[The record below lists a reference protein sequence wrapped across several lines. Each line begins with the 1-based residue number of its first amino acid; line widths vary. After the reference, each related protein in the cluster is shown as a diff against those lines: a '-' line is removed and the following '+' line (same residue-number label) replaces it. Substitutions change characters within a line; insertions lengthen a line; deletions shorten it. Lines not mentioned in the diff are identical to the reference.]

1 MSVFVPPTL
10 NADQEEGRL
19 FRMLRRP
26 TKRKYSAVRI
36 VSTVSTGF
44 SSYIL
49 QLVMGLVFS
58 NLFLDFATNHRNFDF
73 YCHYIIL
80 YELSSTVEFIS

>member
-19 FRMLRRP
+19 SRMLCRP

-36 VSTVSTGF
+36 VNTVSTGQF
-44 SSYIL
+44 
-49 QLVMGLVFS
+49 
-58 NLFLDFATNHRNFDF
+58 T
-73 YCHYIIL
+73 IIL
-80 YELSSTVEFIS
+80 IID

>member
-19 FRMLRRP
+19 SRMLRRP

-36 VSTVSTGF
+36 VSTVSTAVNGVRK
-44 SSYIL
+44 SMAA
-49 QLVMGLVFS
+49 Q
-58 NLFLDFATNHRNFDF
+58 R
-73 YCHYIIL
+73 IIRAR
-80 YELSSTVEFIS
+80 I